1 MSDKNKKTP
10 SKNQGQKSGNSSNGS
25 RKTKNHSVGENLS
38 AQEKI
43 RKAHE
48 LRPKVDT
55 KPKK

>member
-1 MSDKNKKTP
+1 MSDKNKP
-10 SKNQGQKSGNSSNGS
+10 GKNQGQKSGNSSSGS

-38 AQEKI
+38 AQENL

-48 LRPKVDT
+48 LRPKIET